1 MWLPRYDRYPQG
13 APLQI
18 GKLLNSH
25 SLEQLSANL
34 PRRIKLRLPL
44 HDGAMMLTDLLPVL
58 ERVYDVQVIHRDIKP
73 QNIIRRRRDR
83 RLVLVDFGAVKV
95 ATQTALAKT
104 GTSIGSAEYAAPE
117 QIRGKP
123 TFASDLY
130 ALGATCVHLL
140 TQMSPF
146 QLYRNY
152 QGCWVS
158 ATCARRSRKNGRN
171 SSQARLACN
180 S

>member
-1 MWLPRYDRYPQG
+1 
-13 APLQI
+13 
-18 GKLLNSH
+18 
-25 SLEQLSANL
+25 
-34 PRRIKLRLPL
+34 
-44 HDGAMMLTDLLPVL
+44 MMLTDLLPVL